1 MTEKNK
7 TNSRKIQ
14 AEERRLQILD
24 TALEIFAAKGFNG
37 TSIKDIAEAVGISQ
51 GLLYYHFTSKEK
63 LFMSTLESHTF
74 LPEFRRIL
82 SESDNL
88 PSVSEMKEIAFS
100 FIKTLERRESLVR
113 LIMHDVA
120 FNPAVSDAWSL
131 FLREVVALLQ
141 KYIDRC
147 IESGE
152 LRPHNSEVTAR
163 SILANTIMFH
173 ITRDV
178 FKSTDLTVREYVEG
192 FLDTIIK
199 GIEYR

>member
-1 MTEKNK
+1 MAGKKQN
-7 TNSRKIQ
+7 NSRTAQ

-24 TALEIFAAKGFNG
+24 TALEIFAARGFNG
-37 TSIKDIAEAVGISQ
+37 TSIKDIAEAAGISQ

-63 LFMSTLESHTF
+63 LFMATLESHTF

-88 PSVSEMKEIAFS
+88 PSVDEMKEIAFR
-100 FIKTLERRESLVR
+100 FMKTLESRESLVR

-120 FNPAVSDAWSL
+120 FNPEVSEAWSR
-131 FLREVVALLQ
+131 FLQEVVSLLQ
-141 KYIDRC
+141 KYIDGC

-152 LRPHNSEVTAR
+152 LRPHNTEVTAR
-163 SILANTIMFH
+163 SILANLIMFH

-178 FKSTDLTVREYVEG
+178 FKSSSLTVRQYIEE
-192 FLDTIIK
+192 FLDAILE
-199 GIEYR
+199 GIEKQ